1 MKRRIFMFALVAVLF
16 AGGIALASCGK
27 KECKEVQLMG
37 AGDRIHD
44 SYTFANTGVVLTK
57 TAENQ
62 FEISGRV
69 KYLADARVK
78 EEFDID
84 ADVNHVVALKICNCS
99 GNETKKDEVQITID
113 GVRNY
118 DAEHLNGDDYTF
130 VILEAVPGNL
140 TTIKVKWNSTMQ
152 EITYKIKMADDLI
165 LDAMS

>member
-16 AGGIALASCGK
+16 AGGLAFASCGK
-27 KECKEVQLMG
+27 QECKEVQLMG

-57 TAENQ
+57 KAEDE
-62 FEISGRV
+62 FEISGSV
-69 KYLADARVK
+69 KYLADQKVK

-84 ADVNHVVALKICNCS
+84 ADVNHVVALKLSNCS

-140 TTIKVKWNSTMQ
+140 TTIKVKWNSEMQ
-152 EITYKIKMADDLI
+152 EITYKIKMADELV
-165 LDAMS
+165 LDTPS